1 MKQFQHNFG
10 GIEYTLD
17 VGKMYFS
24 KFFGEATKSDPI
36 IDIGE
41 LATNPAKQFEFITGL
56 VYAGVNCYNKVNG
69 KEFVK
74 LETVNSWVGAMEG
87 EEAATL
93 INKYVAILMP
103 DQGEVN
109 GQPESPSVGQS

>member
-74 LETVNSWVGAMEG
+74 LETVNSWVGAMEDVD
-87 EEAATL
+87 AAAL
-93 INKYVAILMP
+93 IDKYVKAVTP
-103 DQGEVN
+103 ADEPGE
-109 GQPESPSVGQS
+109 GQTQVTSP